1 VSLSSYETS
10 SQHVPADLPSTR
22 APGPYLDSDYTL
34 VLETL
39 GEEKAANVF
48 YKNAIEFYRPK
59 KVG

>member
-1 VSLSSYETS
+1 
-10 SQHVPADLPSTR
+10 
-22 APGPYLDSDYTL
+22 

-59 KVG
+59 RVT

>member
-1 VSLSSYETS
+1 MFGT
-10 SQHVPADLPSTR
+10 DLPSTR
-22 APGPYLDSDYTL
+22 APRPYPDSDYTL

-48 YKNAIEFYRPK
+48 YKNAIEFYRPT